1 MSAQNQPRVRKEAP
15 VYAANFK
22 IITVG
27 ESMAGKTS
35 IINRFTEGAP
45 PDQTQASIG
54 V

>member
-1 MSAQNQPRVRKEAP
+1 MTEQNKPRARREAP

-35 IINRFTEGAP
+35 IINRFTEGVA